1 MKFTF
6 GFNASDVLCSFVEQK
21 LEIISNATFAYSI
34 INKRNISEIFIIS
47 NYNEEWVKTYLD
59 NKLQYVDPV
68 VVLALRRCSPFGWNE
83 DMSIFSDIK
92 FTNVFS
98 LSRTF
103 DIVNGYTFVLHDYDN
118 NLVILSLLI
127 DRDAKNETEAEI
139 KKNKSKLQLLLI
151 EIHEKIVMF
160 FNDKNKASS
169 LNDTLFTTRETEVL
183 YWSGLGKTYSE
194 ISIILGIS
202 PSTVKFHMARVTSK
216 LGVVNAKQAI
226 RLSSELGLIK
236 SPRSL
241 G

>member
-6 GFNASDVLCSFVEQK
+6 GFNASDVLCSFLEQK
-21 LEIISNATFAYSI
+21 LEIINNAIFAYSI
-34 INKRNISEIFIIS
+34 INKGNISEIFIAS
-47 NYNEEWVKTYLD
+47 NYHDDWVKMYLD

-68 VVLALRRCSPFGWNE
+68 VVMALRRCSPFVWNE
-83 DMSIFSDIK
+83 DMSIFSNIK
-92 FTNVFS
+92 FTEVFA

-118 NLVILSLLI
+118 NLVTLSLLI
-127 DRDAKNETEAEI
+127 DKDAKNETEAEI
-139 KKNKSKLQLLLI
+139 KKNKSQLQLLLI
-151 EIHEKIVMF
+151 EIHEKTVMF
-160 FNDKNKASS
+160 FDDNNKAPS
-169 LNDTLFTTRETEVL
+169 LNDALFTARETEVL
-183 YWSGLGKTYSE
+183 YWCSLGKTYSE

-202 PSTVKFHMARVTSK
+202 PRTVKFHMARVKSK